1 MPKQLDGLICT
12 IEARMTS
19 SRLPGKV
26 LMEYDGR
33 SMLELMVN
41 RVRQVKEIRRIVVA
55 TTINESDQEI
65 VDEARR
71 LGVDYF
77 RGSENDVLERV
88 IGAAE
93 KFSASTIVALTGD
106 CPLIDPNLI
115 QECIDTFAMKEPDY
129 LSNALIRSYPD
140 GMDVQ
145 VLRLSAL
152 KKSSAIT
159 NDRVEREHVTLHITR
174 NPNIFTLHN
183 VLAPLNLTWPDL
195 GLTLDE
201 IDDFQFIS
209 EILSNFSPRN
219 DFSCAE
225 IIEFLRENPSL
236 IKINSRVVRKGDS

>member
-1 MPKQLDGLICT
+1 MDEPLAGLICT
-12 IEARMTS
+12 IEARMSS

-26 LMEYDGR
+26 LMKHNGKT
-33 SMLELMVN
+33 MLELMID
-41 RVRQVKEIRRIVVA
+41 RVKQVQEISRIVIA
-55 TTINESDQEI
+55 TTSNEADEVI
-65 VDEARR
+65 VAEAQN
-71 LGVDYF
+71 LGVDYY
-77 RGSENDVLERV
+77 RGSENDVLARV

-93 KFSASTIVALTGD
+93 EFDASTIVALTGD
-106 CPLIDPNLI
+106 CPLIDPELI
-115 QECIDTFAMKEPDY
+115 RECINIFDSEQPDY

-140 GMDVQ
+140 GMDIQ

-159 NDRVEREHVTLHITR
+159 TDRVEREHVTLHITR